1 MWCHLLDSATGEE
14 LEACR
19 GHHGPIH
26 ALRFAPGGA
35 TYASGSED
43 GTIRLWS
50 TDWVDRHAEEAAAEA
65 AGAAAGAV
73 AAAMAAA
80 VAAEAEAVAAA

>member
-50 TDWVDRHAEEAAAEA
+50 TDWVERHGAGAGAEAAAEA
-65 AGAAAGAV
+65 AA
-73 AAAMAAA
+73 AAA
-80 VAAEAEAVAAA
+80 VAEAAAASEAIAAA

>member
-1 MWCHLLDSATGEE
+1 MWCHLLDSSTGEE

-50 TDWVDRHAEEAAAEA
+50 TDWVERHGEEAAAAEA
-65 AGAAAGAV
+65 AA
-73 AAAMAAA
+73 AAA
-80 VAAEAEAVAAA
+80 VASAESNAASEAVAAA

>member
-35 TYASGSED
+35 SYASGSED

-50 TDWVDRHAEEAAAEA
+50 TDWVDKHAEEAAAEA
-65 AGAAAGAV
+65 ASVAASAVASSAAAS
-73 AAAMAAA
+73 
-80 VAAEAEAVAAA
+80 EAVAAA

>member
-19 GHHGPIH
+19 GHHGPVH
-26 ALRFAPGGA
+26 ALRFAPCGA

-50 TDWVDRHAEEAAAEA
+50 TDWVEKHAEEAAAEA
-65 AGAAAGAV
+65 AASAAA
-73 AAAMAAA
+73 AAATAASEAAA
-80 VAAEAEAVAAA
+80 NEAVAAA

>member
-50 TDWVDRHAEEAAAEA
+50 TDWVEKHAEEAAAEA
-65 AGAAAGAV
+65 ASAAAAATAASE
-73 AAAMAAA
+73 AAAAAN
-80 VAAEAEAVAAA
+80 EAVAAA